1 MDASDTYPA
10 PDIDSDRLSHAY
22 IAAGGTADKLA
33 MAAVCSGRGKRPCM
47 ACAHCKKSSRGV
59 HPDIINIVKPKDR
72 REIVVD
78 QIRQLK
84 KDVIIVPN
92 EADKKAY
99 IINDAHLM
107 NISAQNA
114 FLRILEE
121 PPRHA
126 VFILKTDNPVELLPT
141 VRSRCVTLKALADE
155 TLPDASAMDMAS
167 EFFSAVRFGNPAIA
181 AFMFRLEKLD
191 REQFNAFLTA
201 ARENAASLLRTAA
214 LGDALPREVLLR
226 AEQAFVRAT
235 EFLDLNVSTGH
246 VSGMLCANLIIEPR
260 E

>member
-1 MDASDTYPA
+1 MNASDNHPYQG
-10 PDIDSDRLSHAY
+10 IDSNRLSHAY
-22 IAAGGTADKLA
+22 IAAGSAADELA

-47 ACAHCKKSSRGV
+47 ACAHCKKSSRGI
-59 HPDIINIVKPKDR
+59 HPDIINIEKPKDR

-84 KDVIIVPN
+84 KDVIVVPN
-92 EADKKAY
+92 EAEKKVY

-121 PPRHA
+121 PPAHA
-126 VFILKTDNPVELLPT
+126 VFILKTDNLVELLPT
-141 VRSRCVTLKALADE
+141 VRSRCVALKSTIDE
-155 TLPDASAMDMAS
+155 GSSDASSEDVAS
-167 EFFSAVRFGNPAIA
+167 GFFSAVRSGDPAIA

-191 REQFNAFLTA
+191 REQFSGFLTA
-201 ARENAASLLRTAA
+201 AREKAAALLRAA
-214 LGDALPREVLLR
+214 VPGDAISREILLR
-226 AEQAFVRAT
+226 AEQALVRAN

-246 VSGMLCANLIIEPR
+246 ISGMLCANLILGAR
-260 E
+260 G